1 MGVRCWNHVIN
12 SYSELSCIFYSLTF
26 GVDMKYMSM
35 LDIWNQSF
43 YVFLLLESVQRSLL
57 STSVSSFASVLLL
70 FVFFPT
76 RTEGG
81 SFCFQEEK
89 WICLHA
95 MNAKQKTKK
104 ISMVWYSRITSWSD
118 IKKRHQHPHGLRGG
132 FKCQIK
138 YECQI
143 LVPVDMN
150 IVLI

>member
-1 MGVRCWNHVIN
+1 
-12 SYSELSCIFYSLTF
+12 
-26 GVDMKYMSM
+26 MKYMSM

-89 WICLHA
+89 
-95 MNAKQKTKK
+95 
-104 ISMVWYSRITSWSD
+104 
-118 IKKRHQHPHGLRGG
+118 
-132 FKCQIK
+132 
-138 YECQI
+138 
-143 LVPVDMN
+143 
-150 IVLI
+150 